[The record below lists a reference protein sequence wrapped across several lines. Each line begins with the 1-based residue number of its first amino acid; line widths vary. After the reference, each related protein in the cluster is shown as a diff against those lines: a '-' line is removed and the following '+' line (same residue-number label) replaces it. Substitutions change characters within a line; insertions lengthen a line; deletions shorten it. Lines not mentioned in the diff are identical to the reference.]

1 MSVGVRRPP
10 TNAAIGLVRTCHP
23 IPTVGVTVFAAALGW
38 AAGNGVTT
46 CVLLALAVLC
56 GQVTIGWSND
66 LLDRDADALVGRQDK
81 PVALGVVSPRTL
93 AWAITVAAIACVG
106 FSFSLGWRA
115 GLVHLFAVGCG
126 WAYNL
131 WLKGTW
137 ASAVPYA
144 VAFGALPCVATLALP
159 VARWPGA
166 WVVGAGA
173 LLGIAANLTNAV
185 PDLER
190 DSVAGFRGL
199 ASRLGAY
206 PSVVI
211 SAVLLVA
218 AAACIAF
225 GPAGPPSV
233 AGWTGFAL
241 SAVIAAVAVPA
252 LRRTAGSRV
261 PFYGLMALV
270 PIDIAMILI
279 DNHHLR

>member
-1 MSVGVRRPP
+1 MTARVLML
-10 TNAAIGLVRTCHP
+10 GLARTCHP
-23 IPTVGVTVFAAALGW
+23 IPTLGVTAFAAALGW
-38 AAGNGVTT
+38 AAGNDAVT
-46 CVLLALAVLC
+46 CVLLGVAVFF
-56 GQVTIGWSND
+56 GQLTIGWSND
-66 LLDRDADALVGRQDK
+66 LLDREADKIVGRQDK
-81 PVALGVVSPRTL
+81 PMALDEVSPRTVTRAIMIAL
-93 AWAITVAAIACVG
+93 AACVA

-115 GLVHLFAVGCG
+115 GLVHLFAVACG

-144 VAFGALPCVATLALP
+144 LAFGSLPCVATLALDEP
-159 VARWPGA
+159 RWPGA
-166 WVVGAGA
+166 WAVGAGA

-190 DSVAGFRGL
+190 DSISGFRGL

-211 SAVLLVA
+211 SAVLLVG

-233 AGWTGFAL
+233 AGWTGVAV
-241 SAVIAAVAVPA
+241 SAVVAAVAVPM
-252 LRRTAGSRV
+252 LRRSAGSRL
-261 PFYGLMALV
+261 PFYGLMLVV
-270 PIDIAMILI
+270 PIDLAMILI